1 MTIKNHAY
9 PFRKRS
15 ALLFALMLA
24 ISTLWPAF
32 AADRAWRLADNPNAY
47 MVDSQRCEMTGAVF
61 VGDEP
66 VSGAVI
72 TLKKGDTVV
81 AKARTG
87 PRGIYRISFSAS
99 PGDLV
104 RESALS
110 VPTFVGSRALVRLDS
125 SMTKPTATCKSVAIT
140 VGEVE
145 RI

>member
-9 PFRKRS
+9 PFRKSS

-32 AADRAWRLADNPNAY
+32 AADRAWRLADGPSAY

-61 VGDEP
+61 LGDEP

-72 TLKKGDTVV
+72 TLAIGGMIV
-81 AKARTG
+81 AKARTSH
-87 PRGIYRISFSAS
+87 RGIYRVTFSAR

-104 RESALS
+104 QESALS
-110 VPTFVGSRALVRLDS
+110 VPAFVGSRALVRLDS
-125 SMTKPTATCKSVAIT
+125 SMTKPTAACKSAAIT
-140 VGEVE
+140 VGEIE
-145 RI
+145 RV